1 MQNVNILLGYIMKKT
16 ILTAF
21 TAASFLIYSTSAFAE
36 LFSVSA
42 GVPFSHSFA
51 DTKDF
56 ESDGV
61 SGLFLAA
68 KLPIM
73 VGVGI
78 ESYKTKIKG
87 TTQKLATSMYDIF
100 YQLPIPIVNL
110 TLGLG
115 MGSTELQCVGCTIYD
130 KGSATQWYTSVCIPF
145 LPFFDVHLSLR
156 RVSSKIKTNAA
167 SGDTPKGTKYDV
179 GGTVSGIG
187 IAFGF

>member
-1 MQNVNILLGYIMKKT
+1 MKKT

-21 TAASFLIYSTSAFAE
+21 TAASFLIYSTPAFAE

-42 GVPFSHSFA
+42 GVPFSHSFN
-51 DTKDF
+51 DTKVA

-61 SGLFLAA
+61 GGLFLAA
-68 KLPIM
+68 KLPIL

-78 ESYKTKIKG
+78 EMYDTKLKDS
-87 TTQKLATSMYDIF
+87 TTKLRTAMYDIF

-110 TLGLG
+110 TIGLG
-115 MGSTELQCVGCTIYD
+115 MGSTELQCVGCKIYD
-130 KGSATQWYTSVCIPF
+130 KGTATQWYTSVGIPF

-156 RVSSKIKTNAA
+156 RVSSKIKSNAA
-167 SGDTPKGTKYDV
+167 SGSTPKGTEYDL
-179 GGTVSGIG
+179 GGTVAGIG

>member
-1 MQNVNILLGYIMKKT
+1 MKKT

-21 TAASFLIYSTSAFAE
+21 TAASFLIYSTPVFAE

-51 DTKDF
+51 NTEV

-61 SGLFLAA
+61 SGFFLAA

-78 ESYKTKIKG
+78 ESYKTKLKG

-130 KGSATQWYTSVCIPF
+130 KGSATQWYTSVGIPF

-167 SGDTPKGTKYDV
+167 SGVRPKGTEYDL
-179 GGTVSGIG
+179 GGTVAGIG

>member
-1 MQNVNILLGYIMKKT
+1 MKKT

-21 TAASFLIYSTSAFAE
+21 TAASLLLCSTSAFAE

-51 DTKDF
+51 NTKV

-61 SGLFLAA
+61 SGFFLAA

-78 ESYKTKIKG
+78 ESYKTKIKNS
-87 TTQKLATSMYDIF
+87 TRTLATSMYDIF

-115 MGSTELQCVGCTIYD
+115 MGSTELQCGSCSTFD
-130 KGSATQWYTSVCIPF
+130 KGSATQWYTSVGIPIF
-145 LPFFDVHLSLR
+145 PFFDVHLNLR

-179 GGTVSGIG
+179 GGTVAGIG

>member
-1 MQNVNILLGYIMKKT
+1 MKKT

-21 TAASFLIYSTSAFAE
+21 TAASLLIYSTPSFAE

-51 DTKDF
+51 NTKV

-61 SGLFLAA
+61 SGFFLAA

-78 ESYKTKIKG
+78 ESYQTKIKG

-115 MGSTELQCVGCTIYD
+115 MGSTELQCGSCSTFD
-130 KGSATQWYTSVCIPF
+130 KGSATQWYTSVGIPIF
-145 LPFFDVHLSLR
+145 PFFDAHLSLR

-167 SGDTPKGTKYDV
+167 SEDTPKGTEYDV
-179 GGTVSGIG
+179 GGTVAGIG

>member
-1 MQNVNILLGYIMKKT
+1 MKKT
-16 ILTAF
+16 ILAAF
-21 TAASFLIYSTSAFAE
+21 TAAIFLICSTPVFAE

-42 GVPFSHSFA
+42 GTPFSHSFA
-51 DTKDF
+51 DTEVA

-61 SGLFLAA
+61 RGLFLAA

-78 ESYKTKIKG
+78 EMYKTKLKDSK
-87 TTQKLATSMYDIF
+87 TTLATSMYDIF

-115 MGSTELQCVGCTIYD
+115 LGSTQLECQSCSIYD
-130 KGSATQWYTSVCIPF
+130 KGTAAQWYSSLGIPILPLFDAHISFRSV
-145 LPFFDVHLSLR
+145 SA
-156 RVSSKIKTNAA
+156 KIKNNTV
-167 SGDTPKGTKYDV
+167 SGAVPKGTEYNF
-179 GGTVSGIG
+179 GGTVAGIG

>member
-1 MQNVNILLGYIMKKT
+1 MKKT

-21 TAASFLIYSTSAFAE
+21 TAASLLLFSSPAFA
-36 LFSVSA
+36 LFTVSA

-51 DTKDF
+51 DTEVP

-78 ESYKTKIKG
+78 ESYKTKLKNDTRI
-87 TTQKLATSMYDIF
+87 LATSMYDIF

-115 MGSTELQCVGCTIYD
+115 LGSTELQCGSCSMYD
-130 KGSATQWYTSVCIPF
+130 KGTAFQWYTSVGIPIF
-145 LPFFDVHLSLR
+145 PFFDAHLSLR
-156 RVSSKIKTNAA
+156 RVSAKIKTNAA
-167 SGDTPKGTKYDV
+167 TGSTPKGTEYDL
-179 GGTVSGIG
+179 GGTVAGIG

>member
-1 MQNVNILLGYIMKKT
+1 MKKT

-21 TAASFLIYSTSAFAE
+21 TAASLLLSSTPAFAQ
-36 LFSVSA
+36 LFTVSA

-51 DTKDF
+51 DTEVA

-73 VGVGI
+73 VGVGLDM
-78 ESYKTKIKG
+78 YDTKIKDS
-87 TTQKLATSMYDIF
+87 TITLRTAMYDIF

-115 MGSTELQCVGCTIYD
+115 LGSTELQCESCSIYD
-130 KGSATQWYTSVCIPF
+130 KGTATQWYTSVGIPI
-145 LPFFDVHLSLR
+145 LPFFDAHLSLR
-156 RVSSKIKTNAA
+156 SVSAKIKTNSV
-167 SGDTPKGTKYDV
+167 SGDVPKGTEYNL
-179 GGTVSGIG
+179 GGAVAGIG

>member
-1 MQNVNILLGYIMKKT
+1 MKKT

-21 TAASFLIYSTSAFAE
+21 AAASFLIYSTPSFAE

-51 DTKDF
+51 DTKVA

-61 SGLFLAA
+61 GGVFLAA

-78 ESYKTKIKG
+78 ESYKTKLKNS
-87 TTQKLATSMYDIF
+87 TTILATSMYDIF

-115 MGSTELQCVGCTIYD
+115 MGSTELQCGSCSIFD
-130 KGSATQWYTSVCIPF
+130 KGSATQRYTSVCIPI
-145 LPFFDVHLSLR
+145 LPFFDAHLSLR

-167 SGDTPKGTKYDV
+167 SEGTPKGTEYDL
-179 GGTVSGIG
+179 GGTVAGIG

>member
-1 MQNVNILLGYIMKKT
+1 MKKT

-21 TAASFLIYSTSAFAE
+21 TAASLLIYSTPSFAE

-51 DTKDF
+51 NTKV

-61 SGLFLAA
+61 SGFFLAA

-78 ESYKTKIKG
+78 ESYQTKIKG

-115 MGSTELQCVGCTIYD
+115 TGSTELQCGSCSTFD
-130 KGSATQWYTSVCIPF
+130 KGSAFQWYTSVGIPF

-167 SGDTPKGTKYDV
+167 SGGTPKGTEYDL
-179 GGTVSGIG
+179 GGTVAGIG

>member
-1 MQNVNILLGYIMKKT
+1 MKK
-16 ILTAF
+16 IVLTAF
-21 TAASFLIYSTSAFAE
+21 AAANLLLCSTPAFAE

-51 DTKDF
+51 DTKVR

-61 SGLFLAA
+61 RGLFLAA

-78 ESYKTKIKG
+78 EMYDTKLKNSKT
-87 TTQKLATSMYDIF
+87 TLRTAMYDIF

-115 MGSTELQCVGCTIYD
+115 MGSTELQCGSCSTFD
-130 KGSATQWYTSVCIPF
+130 KGGATQWYTSVGIPIF
-145 LPFFDVHLSLR
+145 PFFDAHLSLR

-167 SGDTPKGTKYDV
+167 SGDTPKGTEYDL
-179 GGTVSGIG
+179 GGTVAGIG
-187 IAFGF
+187 VAFGF

>member
-1 MQNVNILLGYIMKKT
+1 MKKT

-21 TAASFLIYSTSAFAE
+21 TAASLLIYSTPSFAE

-51 DTKDF
+51 NTKV

-61 SGLFLAA
+61 SGFFLAA

-115 MGSTELQCVGCTIYD
+115 MGSTELQCGSCSTFD
-130 KGSATQWYTSVCIPF
+130 KGGATQWYTSVGIPF

-167 SGDTPKGTKYDV
+167 TEGTPKGTEYDV
-179 GGTVSGIG
+179 GGTVAGIG
-187 IAFGF
+187 VAFGF

>member
-1 MQNVNILLGYIMKKT
+1 MKKT

-21 TAASFLIYSTSAFAE
+21 TAASLLLSSTPAFAQ
-36 LFSVSA
+36 LFTVSA

-51 DTKDF
+51 DTEVA

-73 VGVGI
+73 VGVGLDM
-78 ESYKTKIKG
+78 YDTKIKDS
-87 TTQKLATSMYDIF
+87 TITLRTAMYDIF

-115 MGSTELQCVGCTIYD
+115 LGSTELKCESCSIYD
-130 KGSATQWYTSVCIPF
+130 KGTATQWYTSVGIPF

-167 SGDTPKGTKYDV
+167 SVGTPKGTEYDL
-179 GGTVSGIG
+179 GGTVAGIG

>member
-1 MQNVNILLGYIMKKT
+1 MKKT

-21 TAASFLIYSTSAFAE
+21 TAASFLFCSTSAFAE

-51 DTKDF
+51 NTEV

-61 SGLFLAA
+61 SGFFLAA

-115 MGSTELQCVGCTIYD
+115 MGSTELQCVGCSTTFD
-130 KGSATQWYTSVCIPF
+130 KGTATQWYTSVGIPI
-145 LPFFDVHLSLR
+145 LPFFDAHLSLR

-167 SGDTPKGTKYDV
+167 SGGTLKGTEYDV
-179 GGTVSGIG
+179 GGSVSGIG

>member
-1 MQNVNILLGYIMKKT
+1 MKKT

-21 TAASFLIYSTSAFAE
+21 TAASFLFCSTSAFAE

-51 DTKDF
+51 NTKV

-61 SGLFLAA
+61 GGFFLAA

-78 ESYKTKIKG
+78 ESYQTKIKG
-87 TTQKLATSMYDIF
+87 TTQKLVTSMYDIF

-115 MGSTELQCVGCTIYD
+115 MGSTELHCGSCSIYD
-130 KGSATQWYTSVCIPF
+130 RGGATQWYTSVGIPIF
-145 LPFFDVHLSLR
+145 PFFDVHLSLR
-156 RVSSKIKTNAA
+156 RVSTKIKTNAA
-167 SGDTPKGTKYDV
+167 SGGTPKGTEYDL

>member
-1 MQNVNILLGYIMKKT
+1 MKKT

-21 TAASFLIYSTSAFAE
+21 TAAGLLIYSTPSFAE

-51 DTKDF
+51 NTKV

-61 SGLFLAA
+61 SGFFLAA

-78 ESYKTKIKG
+78 ESYQTKIKG

-115 MGSTELQCVGCTIYD
+115 MGSTELQCGSCSTFD
-130 KGSATQWYTSVCIPF
+130 KGSATQWYTSVGIPF

-167 SGDTPKGTKYDV
+167 SVGTPKGTEYDL
-179 GGTVSGIG
+179 GGTVAGIG

>member
-1 MQNVNILLGYIMKKT
+1 MKKI

-21 TAASFLIYSTSAFAE
+21 TAASLL
-36 LFSVSA
+36 LFSSPAYALFTLSA
-42 GVPFSHSFA
+42 GVPFSHSFN
-51 DTKDF
+51 DTNVA
-56 ESDGV
+56 ESDGT
-61 SGLFLAA
+61 SGVFLAA

-73 VGVGI
+73 VGVGLDM
-78 ESYKTKIKG
+78 YDTKLKDS
-87 TTQKLATSMYDIF
+87 TKKLRTAMYDIF

-115 MGSTELQCVGCTIYD
+115 LGSTELKCESCSIYD
-130 KGSATQWYTSVCIPF
+130 KGTATQWYTSVGIPF

-167 SGDTPKGTKYDV
+167 SGVTPKGTEYDL
-179 GGTVSGIG
+179 GGTVAGIG

>member
-1 MQNVNILLGYIMKKT
+1 MKKT

-21 TAASFLIYSTSAFAE
+21 TAASLLIYSTPSFAA

-51 DTKDF
+51 DTKV

-78 ESYKTKIKG
+78 DMYDTKLKDS
-87 TTQKLATSMYDIF
+87 TKKLRTAMYDIF

-110 TLGLG
+110 TIGLG
-115 MGSTELQCVGCTIYD
+115 MGSTELQCVGCKIYD
-130 KGSATQWYTSVCIPF
+130 KGSAAQWYTSVGIPF
-145 LPFFDVHLSLR
+145 LPFFDAHLSLR

-167 SGDTPKGTKYDV
+167 SGGTEYDL
-179 GGTVSGIG
+179 GGTVAGIG

>member
-1 MQNVNILLGYIMKKT
+1 MKKT

-21 TAASFLIYSTSAFAE
+21 TAASLLIYSTPSFAE

-51 DTKDF
+51 DTKVA

-87 TTQKLATSMYDIF
+87 KTQILATSMYDIF

-115 MGSTELQCVGCTIYD
+115 MGSTELQCVGCSIYD
-130 KGSATQWYTSVCIPF
+130 KGSAAQWYTSVGIPF

-156 RVSSKIKTNAA
+156 RVSSKIKKTAA
-167 SGDTPKGTKYDV
+167 SGGTEYDL
-179 GGTVSGIG
+179 GGTVAGIG

>member
-1 MQNVNILLGYIMKKT
+1 MKKI

-21 TAASFLIYSTSAFAE
+21 TAASLL
-36 LFSVSA
+36 LFSSPAYALFTLSA
-42 GVPFSHSFA
+42 GVPFSHSFN
-51 DTKDF
+51 DTNVA
-56 ESDGV
+56 ESDGT
-61 SGLFLAA
+61 SGVFLAA
-68 KLPIM
+68 KLPIL

-78 ESYKTKIKG
+78 EMYDTKLKDS
-87 TTQKLATSMYDIF
+87 TTKLRTAMYDIF

-115 MGSTELQCVGCTIYD
+115 LGSTELKCESCSIYD
-130 KGSATQWYTSVCIPF
+130 KGTATQWYTSVGIPF

-167 SGDTPKGTKYDV
+167 SGSAPKGTEYDL
-179 GGTVSGIG
+179 GGTVAGIG

>member
-1 MQNVNILLGYIMKKT
+1 MKKT

-21 TAASFLIYSTSAFAE
+21 TAASLFLCSTSAFAE

-51 DTKDF
+51 NTEV

-61 SGLFLAA
+61 SGFFLAA

-78 ESYKTKIKG
+78 ESYKTKLKNS
-87 TTQKLATSMYDIF
+87 TTILATSMYDIF

-115 MGSTELQCVGCTIYD
+115 MGSTELQCGSCSTYD
-130 KGSATQWYTSVCIPF
+130 KGSATQWYTSVGIPI
-145 LPFFDVHLSLR
+145 LPFFDAHLSLR
-156 RVSSKIKTNAA
+156 RVSSKIKTNAD
-167 SGDTPKGTKYDV
+167 SGDTEYDV
-179 GGTVSGIG
+179 GGTVAGIG

>member
-1 MQNVNILLGYIMKKT
+1 MKKT

-21 TAASFLIYSTSAFAE
+21 TAASFLIYSTPAFAE

-51 DTKDF
+51 NTEV

-61 SGLFLAA
+61 SGFFLAA

-115 MGSTELQCVGCTIYD
+115 MGSTELQCVGCSTTFD
-130 KGSATQWYTSVCIPF
+130 KGTATQWYTSVGIPF

-167 SGDTPKGTKYDV
+167 SEGTPKGTEYDL
-179 GGTVSGIG
+179 GGTVAGIG

>member
-1 MQNVNILLGYIMKKT
+1 VKKT

-36 LFSVSA
+36 LFSVRA

-51 DTKDF
+51 DTNVA

-61 SGLFLAA
+61 GGVFLAA

-78 ESYKTKIKG
+78 ESYKTKLNNSTK
-87 TTQKLATSMYDIF
+87 TLATSMYDIF

-115 MGSTELQCVGCTIYD
+115 MGSTELQCGSCSTFD
-130 KGSATQWYTSVCIPF
+130 KGSATQWYTSVGIPIF
-145 LPFFDVHLSLR
+145 PFFDAHLSLR

-167 SGDTPKGTKYDV
+167 SEGTPNGTEYDL
-179 GGTVSGIG
+179 GGTVAGIG

>member
-1 MQNVNILLGYIMKKT
+1 MKKT

-21 TAASFLIYSTSAFAE
+21 TAVSLLLYSTSAFAE
-36 LFSVSA
+36 LLSVSA
-42 GVPFSHSFA
+42 GNPFSNSFA
-51 DTKDF
+51 NTKV

-61 SGLFLAA
+61 SGFFLAA

-78 ESYKTKIKG
+78 ESYQTKIKG

-100 YQLPIPIVNL
+100 YQLPVPIVNL

-115 MGSTELQCVGCTIYD
+115 MGSTELQCGSCSTFD
-130 KGSATQWYTSVCIPF
+130 KGSATQWYTSVGIPIF
-145 LPFFDVHLSLR
+145 PFFDAHLSLR

-167 SGDTPKGTKYDV
+167 SGGTPKGTEYDL

>member
-1 MQNVNILLGYIMKKT
+1 MKKT

-21 TAASFLIYSTSAFAE
+21 TAASLLIYSTPSFAE

-51 DTKDF
+51 NTKV

-61 SGLFLAA
+61 SGFFLAA

-78 ESYKTKIKG
+78 ESYQTKIKG

-130 KGSATQWYTSVCIPF
+130 KGSAFQWYTSVGIPF

-167 SGDTPKGTKYDV
+167 SEGTPKGTEYDL
-179 GGTVSGIG
+179 GGTVAGIG

>member
-1 MQNVNILLGYIMKKT
+1 MKKI

-21 TAASFLIYSTSAFAE
+21 TAASLL
-36 LFSVSA
+36 LFSSPAYALFTLSA
-42 GVPFSHSFA
+42 GVPFSHSFN
-51 DTKDF
+51 DTNVA
-56 ESDGV
+56 ESDGT

-68 KLPIM
+68 KLPIL

-78 ESYKTKIKG
+78 EMYDTKLKDS
-87 TTQKLATSMYDIF
+87 TKKLRTAMYDIF

-115 MGSTELQCVGCTIYD
+115 MGSTELQCGSCSTFD
-130 KGSATQWYTSVCIPF
+130 KGSATQWYTSVGIPIF
-145 LPFFDVHLSLR
+145 PFFDAHLSLR

-167 SGDTPKGTKYDV
+167 SEGTPKGTEYDL
-179 GGTVSGIG
+179 GGTVAGIG

>member
-1 MQNVNILLGYIMKKT
+1 MKKT

-21 TAASFLIYSTSAFAE
+21 TVASFLLSSTPAFAE

-51 DTKDF
+51 NTEV

-61 SGLFLAA
+61 SGFFLAA

-115 MGSTELQCVGCTIYD
+115 MGSTELQC
-130 KGSATQWYTSVCIPF
+130 GSC
-145 LPFFDVHLSLR
+145 
-156 RVSSKIKTNAA
+156 
-167 SGDTPKGTKYDV
+167 
-179 GGTVSGIG
+179 
-187 IAFGF
+187 

>member
-1 MQNVNILLGYIMKKT
+1 MKKT

-21 TAASFLIYSTSAFAE
+21 TAASFFLCSTSAFAE

-51 DTKDF
+51 NTKV

-61 SGLFLAA
+61 SGFFLAA

-87 TTQKLATSMYDIF
+87 NDKTKKLATSMYDIF

-115 MGSTELQCVGCTIYD
+115 TGSTELQCVGCTIFD
-130 KGSATQWYTSVCIPF
+130 KGSAFQWYTSVGIPF

-167 SGDTPKGTKYDV
+167 SGGTPKGTEYDV

>member
-1 MQNVNILLGYIMKKT
+1 MKKT

-21 TAASFLIYSTSAFAE
+21 TAASLLIYSTPSFAE

-51 DTKDF
+51 NTKV

-61 SGLFLAA
+61 SGFFLAA

-115 MGSTELQCVGCTIYD
+115 MGSTELQCGSCSTYN
-130 KGSATQWYTSVCIPF
+130 KGGATQWYTSVGIPIF
-145 LPFFDVHLSLR
+145 PIFDVHLSLR

-167 SGDTPKGTKYDV
+167 SGGTPKGTEYDV
-179 GGTVSGIG
+179 GGTVAGIG

>member
-1 MQNVNILLGYIMKKT
+1 MKKT

-51 DTKDF
+51 NTEV

-61 SGLFLAA
+61 SGFFLAA

-115 MGSTELQCVGCTIYD
+115 MGSTELQCGSCSTFD
-130 KGSATQWYTSVCIPF
+130 KGSATQWYTSVGIPI
-145 LPFFDVHLSLR
+145 LPFFDAHLSLR
-156 RVSSKIKTNAA
+156 RVSTKIKTNAA
-167 SGDTPKGTKYDV
+167 SEGTPKGTEYDL
-179 GGTVSGIG
+179 GGTVAGIG

>member
-1 MQNVNILLGYIMKKT
+1 MKKT

-21 TAASFLIYSTSAFAE
+21 TAASLLIYSTPSFAE

-51 DTKDF
+51 NTEV

-61 SGLFLAA
+61 SGFFLAA

-115 MGSTELQCVGCTIYD
+115 MGSTELQCVGCSIYD
-130 KGSATQWYTSVCIPF
+130 KGSATQWYTSVGIPF

-167 SGDTPKGTKYDV
+167 SGGTPKGTEYNV
-179 GGTVSGIG
+179 GGTVAGIG